1 MKKHYFIYTLL
12 LALLVGMTTACEDRL
27 NIEKHGNMG
36 SVNDYYQTDEET
48 ETAVAAMYL
57 KWRTSVYVNWWYI
70 KNFMADDAWAAG
82 GTRGDNT
89 ELEQLNEFRYDT
101 SNSIVSGLYS
111 GLYTLIYYA
120 NLIIEKVPGT
130 TETMQRAIAE
140 ARVARAWAHGEL
152 ASLWGTAPIVDHLL
166 DTDEYRQ
173 GNGTAAATWAFV
185 EEELQTA
192 IGSGALKSKTGVNDT
207 STGIRLTQE
216 AAKAFL
222 GKAYLM
228 QGKYAEAAAMLDEVI
243 GSGLY
248 DLYADYDG
256 LFHTTGNNCCESIF
270 ELQMLDDVEQAWS
283 NYLQFN
289 CMLAWRTDKLSMTT
303 EMQNT
308 YAMGTYGFMNPRE
321 SLYEAFVAV
330 EGEDGYRLNNTI
342 RTYEQMEEMGIS
354 IAPGSNL
361 VGSESYFAW
370 KTRLLKEDLSIDNS
384 GWQVCTTI
392 NLRIMRYAEVLLMA
406 AEAHFQSGNTGKAL
420 EYINKIRERAQAPTL
435 TSITMDD
442 IKTEK
447 RLELCY
453 EGCRYE
459 DLIRWGDA
467 EEYLGEQGAEI
478 PQFGYYA
485 QTDEDG
491 NTLTDDEGNA
501 IYEFELRWPYT
512 NSTYGFKSKHKL
524 LPIPLTEIEVNPN
537 MEQNEGW

>member
-1 MKKHYFIYTLL
+1 MKKHYYLYTLL
-12 LALLVGMTTACEDRL
+12 LALLVGMATACEDRL

-36 SVNDYYQTDEET
+36 SVDDYYQTDEEA
-48 ETAVAAMYL
+48 ETAIAAMYL
-57 KWRTSVYVNWWYI
+57 KWRTDVFVNWWYI
-70 KNFMADDAWAAG
+70 KNFMSDDAWAGG
-82 GTRGDNT
+82 GTRGDSS
-89 ELEQLNEFRYDT
+89 EAEQLNEFRYDT
-101 SNSIVSGLYS
+101 SNGYVSGLYS

-120 NLIIEKVPGT
+120 NLIIEKVDGT
-130 TETMQRAIAE
+130 TETMQRAVAE
-140 ARVARAWAHGEL
+140 ARVACAWAHGEL

-166 DTDEYRQ
+166 GNDEYHQ
-173 GNGTAAATWAFV
+173 ANGTAATTWAFV
-185 EEELQTA
+185 EEELLTA
-192 IGSGALKSKTGVNDT
+192 INSGALQSKTGVNDQ
-207 STGIRLTQE
+207 STGTRLTLE
-216 AAKAFL
+216 AAQAFL

-228 QGKYAEAAAMLDEVI
+228 QSKYSEAAEMLDEVI
-243 GSGLY
+243 NSGLY
-248 DLYADYDG
+248 DLYSDYDA
-256 LFHTTGNNCCESIF
+256 LFHTEGNNCCESIF
-270 ELQMLDDVEQAWS
+270 ELQMLDDTEQAWS

-289 CMLAWRTDKLSMTT
+289 CNLAWRTDKLDMST

-321 SLYEAFVAV
+321 SLYEAFLAV

-342 RTYEQMEEMGIS
+342 RTYDQMEEMGIS
-354 IAPGSNL
+354 VASGSNL
-361 VGSESYFAW
+361 IGHEGYFPW
-370 KTRLLKEDLSIDNS
+370 KTRLLKTDLSIDNT

-406 AEAHFQSGNTGKAL
+406 AEAYFQSGNTSKAL
-420 EYINKIRERAQAPTL
+420 EYVNKIRERAQIPTL

-453 EGCRYE
+453 ESCRYE

-467 EEYLGEQGAEI
+467 ETYLGEQGAEI

-491 NTLTDDEGNA
+491 NTLTDDEGNT
-501 IYEFELRWPYT
+501 IYEVELRWPYT

-537 MEQNEGW
+537 MVQNEGW